1 MLNVF
6 KKISFS
12 FRILSNLE
20 QLKSI
25 IAVWTFKTYCCKAV
39 SWKTLE
45 LYRTD
50 SKGTHQNKSSSLLAS
65 FPVMLII
72 KQHFVVQ
79 PNVFVWL
86 WCSCGIATTIPRQK
100 NVLNSLN
107 QSQRDAGKK
116 QIHKLARVQD
126 TEALRWAT
134 DSLAGQHYFCFF
146 HTFLFASVSCF
157 DCLLLLYL

>member
-12 FRILSNLE
+12 FRILRNLE

-86 WCSCGIATTIPRQK
+86 WCSCSIATTIPRQK

-107 QSQRDAGKK
+107 QSRRDAGKK